1 MNYFNLHLIFFIF
14 TLSSLTQAEI
24 NKEYVIEVIMFEQ
37 LELIGDEI
45 LKPQILDIS
54 NINSVT
60 LFDEPQIRINEEK
73 ISQSFNHAGT
83 NLILDQAF
91 KEKIIDTQNETL
103 DEKKPLKKIN
113 EKIWFEKQANLNQLD
128 NIYRRLDRR
137 QEYRILHKQSW
148 LQPALEKESAPFV
161 HEIFENNGFLIK
173 LYKSRY
179 LHLEVMAYIDGDL
192 KSAHNEDLI
201 KEIKFEALQSSIPKD
216 IKNHSIEID
225 KELINL
231 PEIFIQNFEM
241 LKDSTTSSQLIEV
254 GEVKYLLSEQRRIF
268 KMNLIILIIQRLGSS
283 FRFMIL
289 PCKKHFHLDY
299 DRSYL

>member
-1 MNYFNLHLIFFIF
+1 MNSFNLHLIFFIF

-24 NKEYVIEVIMFEQ
+24 NKEYIIEVIMFEQ
-37 LELIGDEI
+37 LEIIGDEI

-60 LFDEPQIRINEEK
+60 LLDKPQIRINEEK

-113 EKIWFEKQANLNQLD
+113 EKIWFEKQVNLNQLD

-137 QEYRILHKQSW
+137 QEYKILHKQSW
-148 LQPALEKESAPFV
+148 RQPALEKESAPFV

-192 KSAHNEDLI
+192 KSALNEDLI
-201 KEIKFEALQSSIPKD
+201 KEIKFEALKSSIPKD
-216 IKNHSIEID
+216 ITNHSIEID

-231 PEIFIQNFEM
+231 PQIFIPNFKM
-241 LKDSTTSSQLIEV
+241 LKNSTTSSQIIEA

-268 KMNLIILIIQRLGSS
+268 KNESHYFDHPKIGVIISVYDSS
-283 FRFMIL
+283 L
-289 PCKKHFHLDY
+289 
-299 DRSYL
+299 

>member
-1 MNYFNLHLIFFIF
+1 MNSFNLHLIFFIF

-137 QEYRILHKQSW
+137 QEYQILRKQSW
-148 LQPALEKESAPFV
+148 RQPALEKESAPFV

-254 GEVKYLLSEQRRIF
+254 GEVKHLLSEQRRIF
-268 KMNLIILIIQRLGSS
+268 KNESHYFDHPKIGIIISVYDSS
-283 FRFMIL
+283 L
-289 PCKKHFHLDY
+289 
-299 DRSYL
+299 

>member
-1 MNYFNLHLIFFIF
+1 MNSFNLHLIFFIF

-24 NKEYVIEVIMFEQ
+24 NKEYIIEVIMFEQ
-37 LELIGDEI
+37 LEIIGDEI
-45 LKPQILDIS
+45 LKPQILDIR

-60 LFDEPQIRINEEK
+60 LLDKPQIRINEEK
-73 ISQSFNHAGT
+73 ISQSFNQAGT

-113 EKIWFEKQANLNQLD
+113 EKIWFEKQVNLNQLD

-137 QEYRILHKQSW
+137 QEYKILHKQSW
-148 LQPALEKESAPFV
+148 RQPALEKESAPFV

-192 KSAHNEDLI
+192 KSALNEDLI

-216 IKNHSIEID
+216 ITNHSIEID

-231 PEIFIQNFEM
+231 PQIFIPNFEM
-241 LKDSTTSSQLIEV
+241 LKNSSTSSQIIEV

-268 KMNLIILIIQRLGSS
+268 KNESHYFDHPKIGVIISVYDSS
-283 FRFMIL
+283 L
-289 PCKKHFHLDY
+289 
-299 DRSYL
+299 

>member
-1 MNYFNLHLIFFIF
+1 MNSFNLHLIFFIF
-14 TLSSLTQAEI
+14 TLSSWTQAEI

-137 QEYRILHKQSW
+137 QEYQILHKQSW
-148 LQPALEKESAPFV
+148 LQPALKKESAPFV

-268 KMNLIILIIQRLGSS
+268 KNESHYFDHPKIGIIISVYDSS
-283 FRFMIL
+283 L
-289 PCKKHFHLDY
+289 
-299 DRSYL
+299 

>member
-1 MNYFNLHLIFFIF
+1 MNSFNLHLIFFIF

-24 NKEYVIEVIMFEQ
+24 NKEYIIEVIMFEQ
-37 LELIGDEI
+37 LEIIGDEI

-60 LFDEPQIRINEEK
+60 LLDKPQIRINEEK

-103 DEKKPLKKIN
+103 DKKKPLKKIN
-113 EKIWFEKQANLNQLD
+113 EKIWFEKQVNLNQLD

-137 QEYRILHKQSW
+137 QEYKILHKQSW
-148 LQPALEKESAPFV
+148 RQPALEKESAPFV

-192 KSAHNEDLI
+192 KSALNEDLI

-216 IKNHSIEID
+216 ITNHSIEID

-231 PEIFIQNFEM
+231 PQIFIPNFEM
-241 LKDSTTSSQLIEV
+241 LKNSTTSSQIIEV

-268 KMNLIILIIQRLGSS
+268 KNESHYFDHPKIGVIISVYDSS
-283 FRFMIL
+283 L
-289 PCKKHFHLDY
+289 
-299 DRSYL
+299 

>member
-1 MNYFNLHLIFFIF
+1 M
-14 TLSSLTQAEI
+14 SSLTQAEI
-24 NKEYVIEVIMFEQ
+24 NKEYIIEVIMFEQ
-37 LELIGDEI
+37 LEIIGDEI

-60 LFDEPQIRINEEK
+60 LLDKPQIRINEEK

-113 EKIWFEKQANLNQLD
+113 EKIWFEKQVNLNQLD

-137 QEYRILHKQSW
+137 QEYKILHKQSW
-148 LQPALEKESAPFV
+148 RQPALEKESAPFV

-192 KSAHNEDLI
+192 KSALNEDLI
-201 KEIKFEALQSSIPKD
+201 KEIKFEALKSSIPKD
-216 IKNHSIEID
+216 ITNHSIEID

-231 PEIFIQNFEM
+231 PQIFIPNFKM
-241 LKDSTTSSQLIEV
+241 LKNSTTSSQKIEV

-268 KMNLIILIIQRLGSS
+268 KNESHYFDHPKIGVIISVYDSS
-283 FRFMIL
+283 L
-289 PCKKHFHLDY
+289 
-299 DRSYL
+299 

>member
-1 MNYFNLHLIFFIF
+1 MNSFNLHLIFFIF

-24 NKEYVIEVIMFEQ
+24 NKEYIIEVIMFEQ
-37 LELIGDEI
+37 LEIIGDEI

-60 LFDEPQIRINEEK
+60 LLDKPQIRINEEK

-113 EKIWFEKQANLNQLD
+113 EKIWFEKQVNLNQLD

-137 QEYRILHKQSW
+137 QEYKILHKQSW
-148 LQPALEKESAPFV
+148 RQPALEKESAPFV

-192 KSAHNEDLI
+192 KSALNEDLI

-268 KMNLIILIIQRLGSS
+268 KNESHYFDHPKIGVIISVYDSS
-283 FRFMIL
+283 L
-289 PCKKHFHLDY
+289 
-299 DRSYL
+299 

>member
-1 MNYFNLHLIFFIF
+1 M
-14 TLSSLTQAEI
+14 SSLTQAEI

-60 LFDEPQIRINEEK
+60 LLDKPQIRINEEK

-83 NLILDQAF
+83 NLILDRAF

-113 EKIWFEKQANLNQLD
+113 EKIWFEKQVNLNQLD

-137 QEYRILHKQSW
+137 QEYKILHKQSW
-148 LQPALEKESAPFV
+148 RQPALEKESAPFV

-192 KSAHNEDLI
+192 KSALNEDLI

-216 IKNHSIEID
+216 ITNHSIEID

-231 PEIFIQNFEM
+231 PQIFIPNFEM
-241 LKDSTTSSQLIEV
+241 IKNSTTSSQIIEV

-268 KMNLIILIIQRLGSS
+268 KNESHYFDHPKIGVIISVYDSS
-283 FRFMIL
+283 L
-289 PCKKHFHLDY
+289 
-299 DRSYL
+299 